1 MGHDVLR
8 LKGARLTF
16 VCIAVLIIIQSL
28 AILMQAKWLSEAV
41 VGLFDGESLRQQ
53 LERIDLFLCAFLS
66 RQAADAAV
74 RRISFDFA
82 ERTGSSLRRELL
94 TRLLHQGVR
103 RSAKEGTGH
112 LVTLIREGI
121 GQYRAYVE
129 KTFPRMG
136 AVGITP
142 IFILVYVWMQDRMS
156 AVILAVMLPLLIVFM
171 ILVGLTAGKHTR
183 DQHNV
188 YRKLSNHFL
197 DSVRGLETLKLL
209 GRSKK
214 HAASVESISERY
226 RQATMKTLRLA
237 FLSSFALEF
246 FTMLAVAMIAVGLGL
261 RLVNG
266 QMELLPA
273 LIVLMLAPEYFMP
286 VRMMGADYHA
296 TMDGKE
302 AGRSIR
308 KLMDS
313 LQEVGDSPDSHR
325 SAEDSLY
332 ANLAETIQ
340 LQSERMSESSFY
352 PLDVE
357 QPDGIRNKTYPDRD
371 SDRTQGGAVLAS
383 GPQDEELH
391 RVHSDEEQEE
401 REEHMRCKGYRE
413 YEDQQEQQEQDK
425 HEAQKK
431 QRTAPQSTGSKLLG
445 LTIELQH
452 VCVQHQDA
460 AAPALA
466 GITTRLNGPT
476 TIGVIGES
484 GAGKSTLIAL
494 LGGFMTPDNG
504 SAIAELRYAN
514 RGRIEAVALSAQEW
528 KRQVVYIPQHPY
540 LFSMSLADNVR
551 FYAPD
556 VEDDRVKEAIEAVGL
571 GPFVARLPDGMHTL
585 LGSGGRQLSGGQE
598 HRIALARAWL
608 ADRPVLLLDE
618 PTAHLDIETEYE
630 LRQMM
635 LQLFESKL
643 VILATH
649 RMHWMN
655 DMERVLVVEQGQIVE
670 DGSPAQLL
678 ELKGAYWHMLDAQ
691 WEGIL

>member
-1 MGHDVLR
+1 MGHDVLS

-82 ERTGSSLRRELL
+82 ERTGSNLRRELL
-94 TRLLHQGVR
+94 TRLLHQGAR

-129 KTFPRMG
+129 KIFPRMA

-156 AVILAVMLPLLIVFM
+156 AVILAIMLPLLIVFM

-209 GRSKK
+209 GRSRS
-214 HAASVESISERY
+214 HVASVESISERY

-286 VRMMGADYHA
+286 VRMVGADYHA

-302 AGRSIR
+302 AGQSIR

-313 LQEVGDSPDSHR
+313 LQGVG
-325 SAEDSLY
+325 
-332 ANLAETIQ
+332 
-340 LQSERMSESSFY
+340 ESSIAHQFVEDKQDRAQLEHRVVPDEKLGEHEEHEEDEGY
-352 PLDVE
+352 KGYRECEDQEEQERQVE
-357 QPDGIRNKTYPDRD
+357 Q
-371 SDRTQGGAVLAS
+371 
-383 GPQDEELH
+383 
-391 RVHSDEEQEE
+391 EEQEE
-401 REEHMRCKGYRE
+401 HEGHE
-413 YEDQQEQQEQDK
+413 EDQV
-425 HEAQKK
+425 QKK
-431 QRTAPQSTGSKLLG
+431 RMIAAQSSEFKPLALS
-445 LTIELQH
+445 IELRD
-452 VCVQHQDA
+452 VSVQHQDA
-460 AAPALA
+460 AVPALV
-466 GITTRLNGPT
+466 GITTRLSGPM

-484 GAGKSTLIAL
+484 GAGKSTLIEL
-494 LGGFMTPDNG
+494 LGGFMDPDKG
-504 SAIAELRYAN
+504 SATAELTCPN
-514 RGRIEAVALSAQEW
+514 DGKIEPVALSAQEW
-528 KRQVVYIPQHPY
+528 KRQVAYIPQHPY

-551 FYAPD
+551 FYAPNAG
-556 VEDDRVKEAIEAVGL
+556 DDMVKQAIEAVGL
-571 GPFVARLPDGMHTL
+571 GPLVASLPGGMHTL

-630 LRQMM
+630 LKQMM
-635 LQLFESKL
+635 LKLFESKL
-643 VILATH
+643 VILTTH

-655 DMERVLVVEQGQIVE
+655 DMDRVLFIEQGQIVE
-670 DGSPAQLL
+670 DGAPARLL
-678 ELKGAYWHMLDAQ
+678 ERKGAYWQMLDAQ

>member
-94 TRLLHQGVR
+94 TRLLHQGAR

-136 AVGITP
+136 AAGITP

-313 LQEVGDSPDSHR
+313 LQEVGDSAVFQR
-325 SAEDSLY
+325 SAEDSLDTTP
-332 ANLAETIQ
+332 AERIR
-340 LQSERMSESSFY
+340 LQSEPMSESSFD
-352 PLDVE
+352 PSDVA
-357 QPDGIRNKTYPDRD
+357 QPEGIWNKTYPDRD

-484 GAGKSTLIAL
+484 GAGKSTLIEL

-556 VEDDRVKEAIEAVGL
+556 AEDDRVKEAIEAVGL
-571 GPFVARLPDGMHTL
+571 GPFVAKLPDGMHTL

-630 LRQMM
+630 LKQMM

>member
-1 MGHDVLR
+1 MGHDVLS

-16 VCIAVLIIIQSL
+16 ACIAVLIIIQSL

-53 LERIDLFLCAFLS
+53 LERVDLFLCAFLS

-94 TRLLHQGVR
+94 ARLLHQGAR

-129 KTFPRMG
+129 KTIPRM
-136 AVGITP
+136 ATVGITP

-156 AVILAVMLPLLIVFM
+156 AVILAIMLPLLIVFM

-209 GRSKK
+209 GRSRS
-214 HAASVESISERY
+214 HGASVESISERY

-302 AGRSIR
+302 AGQSIR
-308 KLMDS
+308 ELMDS
-313 LQEVGDSPDSHR
+313 LQEVGDSS
-325 SAEDSLY
+325 
-332 ANLAETIQ
+332 
-340 LQSERMSESSFY
+340 
-352 PLDVE
+352 
-357 QPDGIRNKTYPDRD
+357 
-371 SDRTQGGAVLAS
+371 
-383 GPQDEELH
+383 ELH
-391 RVHSDEEQEE
+391 RIRLDEKQGEH
-401 REEHMRCKGYRE
+401 EEHRRNKGYRE
-413 YEDQQEQQEQDK
+413 QEEQEDY
-425 HEAQKK
+425 EAQKK
-431 QRTAPQSTGSKLLG
+431 RMIAARSSESKPLALS
-445 LTIELQH
+445 IELRD
-452 VCVQHQDA
+452 VCVQHQDTA
-460 AAPALA
+460 IPALT
-466 GITTRLNGPT
+466 GITTRLSGPM

-484 GAGKSTLIAL
+484 GAGKSTLIEL
-494 LGGFMTPDNG
+494 LGGFMDPDNG
-504 SAIAELRYAN
+504 SATAELICPN
-514 RGRIEAVALSAQEW
+514 DGRIEPVALSAQEW
-528 KRQVVYIPQHPY
+528 KHQVAYIPQHPY

-551 FYAPD
+551 FYAPNAG
-556 VEDDRVKEAIEAVGL
+556 DDMVKQAIEAVGL
-571 GPFVARLPDGMHTL
+571 GSLVASLPSGMHTL

-630 LRQMM
+630 LKLMM

-655 DMERVLVVEQGQIVE
+655 DMDRVLLIEQGQIVE
-670 DGSPAQLL
+670 DGAPARLL
-678 ELKGAYWHMLDAQ
+678 ERKGAYWQMLDAQ

>member
-8 LKGARLTF
+8 LNGARLTF

-94 TRLLHQGVR
+94 TRLLHQGAR

-129 KTFPRMG
+129 KAFPRMA

-209 GRSKK
+209 GRSRS
-214 HAASVESISERY
+214 HGASVESISERY

-302 AGRSIR
+302 AGQSIR
-308 KLMDS
+308 RLMDS
-313 LQEVGDSPDSHR
+313 LQEVSDSS
-325 SAEDSLY
+325 
-332 ANLAETIQ
+332 
-340 LQSERMSESSFY
+340 
-352 PLDVE
+352 
-357 QPDGIRNKTYPDRD
+357 
-371 SDRTQGGAVLAS
+371 
-383 GPQDEELH
+383 ELH
-391 RVHSDEEQEE
+391 RIRPDEKQGEHEEHRRYKEYREYEEQEE
-401 REEHMRCKGYRE
+401 QEE
-413 YEDQQEQQEQDK
+413 

-431 QRTAPQSTGSKLLG
+431 QKKAPQSSESKLLA
-445 LTIELQH
+445 LSIELQD

-460 AAPALA
+460 AVPALV
-466 GITTRLNGPT
+466 GITTRLSGPM

-484 GAGKSTLIAL
+484 GAGKSTLIEL
-494 LGGFMTPDNG
+494 LGGFMAPDNG
-504 SAIAELRYAN
+504 SAIAELIYAN
-514 RGRIEAVALSAQEW
+514 RDRIEPVALSAQEW
-528 KRQVVYIPQHPY
+528 KRQVAYIPQHPY

-556 VEDDRVKEAIEAVGL
+556 AEDDTVKKAIEAVGL
-571 GPFVARLPDGMHTL
+571 GPFVASLPGGMHTL

-630 LRQMM
+630 LKQMM

-655 DMERVLVVEQGQIVE
+655 DMARVLVVEQGQIVE

-678 ELKGAYWHMLDAQ
+678 ERKGAYWQMLDAQ